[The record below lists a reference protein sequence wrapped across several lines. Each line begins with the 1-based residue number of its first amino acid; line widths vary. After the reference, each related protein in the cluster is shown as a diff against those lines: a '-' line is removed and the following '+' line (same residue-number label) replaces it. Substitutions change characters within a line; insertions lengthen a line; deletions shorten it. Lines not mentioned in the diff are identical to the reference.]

1 LHYITYINWGLE
13 KYLSGAMFTV
23 IYTIMHSHYYGL
35 KYTNLYRAGN
45 YCNYSN
51 CGPAQIP
58 I

>member
-1 LHYITYINWGLE
+1 
-13 KYLSGAMFTV
+13 MFTV